1 MAIFTDKADVLLN
14 TLRDNPRLSKIEFN
28 QAMLTHRV
36 KRPVSKKICTVGI
49 KDTFI
54 QSDLYSYETFL
65 LKIYTP
71 VNAGGNECQSVAG
84 EIGECLLKNVSGLIS
99 IASGSVQYDADA
111 LAFTCEMTVKCKISE
126 VIDNIYEDE
135 EVSVTVFIDGKSFD
149 ARYINSYENNNFKP
163 LYQLWSNEPVNFYPN
178 MQLHVIEIK
187 SFPIDVID
195 NIDDLNNFTLGFDDV
210 IYTGCHVT
218 DIKYDLAR
226 RRVDDIQIYAKGKQ
240 VVCG

>member
-14 TLRDNPRLSKIEFN
+14 ILRTNPRLSGIEFN

-36 KRPVSKKICTVGI
+36 QRPVSKKICTVGI
-49 KDTFI
+49 KNTFI

-71 VNAGGNECQSVAG
+71 VNAGGNECHLVAS

-111 LAFTCEMTVKCKISE
+111 LAFTCEMTVKCKTSE